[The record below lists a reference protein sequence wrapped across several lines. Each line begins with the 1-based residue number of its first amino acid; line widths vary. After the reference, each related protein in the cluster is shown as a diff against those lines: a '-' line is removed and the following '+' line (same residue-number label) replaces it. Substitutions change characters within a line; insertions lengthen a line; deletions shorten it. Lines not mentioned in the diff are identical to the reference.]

1 MDSKKRYELLFNNI
15 NQYNSDEKGIGIT
28 RIAYTNEE
36 QSCTHAFMRM
46 CKAEHLEIRM
56 DECGNVIARRKGR
69 IEGLPPVVMGSH
81 LDTVYQAGKYDGVVG
96 VTAALEVIR
105 RFNEKGIET
114 DHPIE
119 IISFAC
125 EESARFGVSTV
136 GSKVMAGQ
144 FDQNKYKHLKD
155 KDGISMEKAFALCAL
170 DINNVDQ
177 ASRVNEQFK
186 AFFELHIEQGPVLIN
201 NDKKIGIVTG
211 IAAPVRLHVK
221 IMGKASHSGTTP
233 MNMRKDALLGA
244 SEISL
249 AIEKAAKLEEEF
261 ETVATIGVLNV
272 HNSAMNVVP
281 GDVEIKIDIRST
293 SVQSRQRVVDH
304 LYETIELIKKNRD
317 LNIESTEISSEEPVL
332 LSKKI
337 NEHILNICENRNIS
351 YQMMQSGAGHDSM
364 NMAKLCPVG
373 LIFVPSVDGLS
384 HHPNEYTPFDD
395 IMIGIDVLEEAVLH
409 YSMADSTNLYEAT
422 EKV

>member
-1 MDSKKRYELLFNNI
+1 MDSKKRYELLFNDI

-36 QSCTHAFMRM
+36 QSCTHAFMRLCM
-46 CKAEHLEIRM
+46 AEHLDIRM

-155 KDGISMEKAFALCAL
+155 KDGITMEKAFALCAL
-170 DINNVDQ
+170 DINSVDQ

-249 AIEKAAKLEEEF
+249 ALEKAAKLEEEF

-281 GDVEIKIDIRST
+281 GDVDIKIDIRST
-293 SVQSRQRVVDH
+293 SVQSRQRVLDH

-317 LNIESTEISSEEPVL
+317 LTIESTEISSEDPVL
-332 LSKKI
+332 LSQKI
-337 NEHILNICENRNIS
+337 NDDIMNICEKRNIP
-351 YQMMQSGAGHDSM
+351 YQTMQSGAGHDAM

-384 HHPNEYTPFDD
+384 HHPNEYTSFDD
-395 IMIGIDVLEEAVLH
+395 IMIGIDVLEEAVFH

-422 EKV
+422 ENV